1 MSTRHYGQLGATN
14 MFPVIWSL
22 LELDVAVTMIGIEE
36 SPDAT
41 AVFRVTV
48 IWFPLNEMSRP
59 GDVAVAV

>member
-1 MSTRHYGQLGATN
+1 MSTRHYGQLGATK
-14 MFPVIWSL
+14 MFPLIVSV
-22 LELDVAVTMIGIEE
+22 LDVAVTMIGIEE